1 MRHQAAMDNQYGRV
15 IVDRGVE
22 LRRIRREG
30 ETASRGVAG
39 GATICSARLKIAAH
53 ELELIR
59 VPESDRLT
67 SEHTSP
73 YIESASSGQHA
84 PL

>member
-1 MRHQAAMDNQYGRV
+1 MNNQYGRG
-15 IVDRGVE
+15 IIGGRVE
-22 LRRIRREG
+22 LHRIRREG
-30 ETASRGVAG
+30 ETAGRGVAG
-39 GATICSARLKIAAH
+39 GAAIRGARPEVAAH

-59 VPESDRLT
+59 VPESDRL
-67 SEHTSP
+67 SCEHTSP